1 MASGMRGRPLCV
13 GRNKRHG
20 DSNVSHETL
29 NSSILLYGDNV
40 TLRIP
45 VQKPSDKARNIEQAL
60 KNVQEQ
66 ISQISVEKLSDRK
79 DFIVREVVGHTVVGA
94 RTGADKKL
102 LVIQEIDKAI
112 KQVESLLE
120 QEQNEKMKNFYQDLI
135 SALQDERESVY
146 DALNPAQIAKLKAA
160 QNTK

>member
-20 DSNVSHETL
+20 GSNVSHETL

-45 VQKPSDKARNIEQAL
+45 VQKPSDKVSIIEQAL
-60 KNVQEQ
+60 KKVQEQ
-66 ISQISVEKLSDRK
+66 ISQMSDDNLSDRK

-94 RTGADKKL
+94 RTGADKKI
-102 LVIQEIDKAI
+102 LVIQEIDNAI
-112 KQVESLLE
+112 EQVKNLLG
-120 QEQNEKMKNFYQDLI
+120 QEQDEKMKSFYQDLI
-135 SALQDERESVY
+135 SALQDEQESVY
-146 DALNPAQIAKLKAA
+146 DSLNPAQIAKLKAT